1 MKNHYDGII
10 FDVDGTLWYSCD
22 KVAKYWSIAAS
33 AYMGRPIHWTGPQL
47 EPLFGQPMDVFLDTL
62 LPGLTREQKDQLS
75 RKLWDTENEMLSQD
89 PGTLYPGVAEGIR
102 ALSKAHRLFI
112 VSNCQKGYIEVL
124 LDTQGLRP
132 FVEGWLCWEDTCE
145 RKGVTIRTLMERF
158 GLQNALYVGDTQG
171 DADECAW
178 AGVDFLYAA
187 YGIGTV
193 ANPSAKIDEFSQIID
208 FL

>member
-1 MKNHYDGII
+1 MNHYDGII

-22 KVAKYWSIAAS
+22 KVSKFWSIAAS
-33 AYMGRPIHWTGPQL
+33 EYLGRPIHWTGPKL

-62 LPGLTREQKDQLS
+62 LPGLTRAQKDELS
-75 RKLWDTENEMLSQD
+75 RSLWDKENEMLAED
-89 PGTLYPGVAEGIR
+89 PGVLYPGVAETLQ
-102 ALSKAHRLFI
+102 ALAKDHRLFI

-124 LDTQGLRP
+124 LDSCGLRP
-132 FVEGWLCWEDTCE
+132 YVEGWLCWEDTMD
-145 RKGVTIRTLMERF
+145 RKGATIRALMDRY
-158 GLQNALYVGDTQG
+158 GLKNALYVGDTQG

-193 ANPSAKIDEFSQIID
+193 RNPERSIDRFSALTELI
-208 FL
+208 

>member
-1 MKNHYDGII
+1 MNHYDGII

-22 KVAKYWSIAAS
+22 KVAKFWSIAAS
-33 AYMGRPIHWTGPQL
+33 EYLGRPIHWTGPQL

-62 LPGLTREQKDQLS
+62 LPGLTRVQKDELS
-75 RKLWDTENEMLSQD
+75 RSLWDKENAMLADD
-89 PGTLYPGVAEGIR
+89 PGVLYPGVAET
-102 ALSKAHRLFI
+102 LQTLVKDHRLFI

-124 LDTQGLRP
+124 LDSCGLRP
-132 FVEGWLCWEDTCE
+132 YIEDWLCWEDTMD
-145 RKGVTIRTLMERF
+145 RKGATIRALMDRH
-158 GLQNALYVGDTQG
+158 GLKNALYVGDTQG

-193 ANPSAKIDEFSQIID
+193 RNPERSIDRFSALTELI
-208 FL
+208 

>member
-1 MKNHYDGII
+1 MKPYDGII

-33 AYMGRPIHWTGPQL
+33 EYLGRPVHWTGPQL

-62 LPGLTREQKDQLS
+62 LPGLTQAQKDQLS
-75 RKLWDTENEMLSQD
+75 RRLWDTENEKLAQD
-89 PGTLYPGVAEGIR
+89 PGTLYPGVAETLKE
-102 ALSKAHRLFI
+102 LSKTHRLFI

-132 FVEGWLCWEDTCE
+132 CVEHWLCWEDTCQ
-145 RKGVTIRTLMERF
+145 RKGVTIRTLMERC

-193 ANPSAKIDEFSQIID
+193 RQPERKIDEFAQLID

>member
-1 MKNHYDGII
+1 MKPYDGII

-22 KVAKYWSIAAS
+22 KVAKFWSIAATE
-33 AYMGRPIHWTGPQL
+33 YLGRPIHWTGPQL

-62 LPGLTREQKDQLS
+62 LPGLTRVQKDELS
-75 RKLWDTENEMLSQD
+75 RSLWDKENELLADD
-89 PGTLYPGVAEGIR
+89 PGVLYPGVAETLR
-102 ALSKAHRLFI
+102 ELAKDHRLFI
-112 VSNCQKGYIEVL
+112 VSNCQKGYIEVV
-124 LDTQGLRP
+124 LDSCGLRP
-132 FVEGWLCWEDTCE
+132 YIEGWLCWEDTME
-145 RKGVTIRTLMERF
+145 RKGVTIRTLMQRF

-193 ANPSAKIDEFSQIID
+193 AQPEAEIHAFPE
-208 FL
+208 LLELV